1 MWGPDY
7 VTAPEMKSYLR
18 IDDDADD
25 TFIALWVSAV
35 SRNIDDFCGRQ
46 FGQVEEVVTNVYET
60 TWDKTLG
67 RYVAEIDDLPSV
79 EGLVVTDANALPV
92 TGYVLSPTR
101 NTVRGKPF
109 ERITVTRPGPLTI
122 ATDQWGWSA
131 VPPSVK
137 VGMFLQG
144 ARLAARRDSPFGI
157 AGSPSDGSEMRL
169 LAQLD
174 PDFRTVLKPLQRI
187 WYAA

>member
-7 VTAPEMKSYLR
+7 VTTAEMKNYLR
-18 IDDDADD
+18 IDDVADD
-25 TFIALWVSAV
+25 AFIALWVSAV

-46 FGQVEEVVTNVYET
+46 FGQVDGAEARVYET
-60 TWDKTLG
+60 TWDRTLR
-67 RYVAEIDDLPSV
+67 RYVAEIDDLP
-79 EGLVVTDANALPV
+79 NV
-92 TGYVLSPTR
+92 TGLTVTSTTGLAVPYTPGPAR
-101 NTVRGKPF
+101 NIVRGKPY
-109 ERITVTRPGPLTI
+109 ERLMVDQPGALTLT
-122 ATDQWGWSA
+122 TDQWGWVE
-131 VPPSVK
+131 VPASVK

-144 ARLAARRDSPFGI
+144 ARLAARRDSPFGV

-174 PDFRTVLKPLQRI
+174 PDFRTTLKPLQRI